1 MVKRTG
7 PTNPLLKKLIQDL
20 RKKSYEIN
28 SNFLR
33 DIAEKLNK
41 PRRQRVEVNLA
52 HIDRHTKKGDK
63 VIIPGIVLGYGDIT
77 KPITIY
83 AWKFSKPAQEKIK
96 QSKSNAIY
104 IDQLLKE
111 NPKGKKI
118 RILC

>member
-1 MVKRTG
+1 MGKHTG
-7 PTNPLLKKLIQDL
+7 PTNPLLKELIENL
-20 RKKSYEIN
+20 RKKSFDIK
-28 SNFLR
+28 SNFLK

-41 PRRQRVEVNLA
+41 PRRQRIEVNLA

-63 VIIPGIVLGYGDIT
+63 VIIPGVVLGYGDIT

-83 AWKFSKPAQEKIK
+83 AWKFSTPAQEKIK